1 MKHDKVIIGG
11 LLLLCMLLIIGI
23 VGMGFLLT
31 TTYKKQ
37 HDVATPLQ
45 TPIVQVKTEEDR
57 LPIYPR
63 QNPTYPLR
71 RVATD
76 YQQIGTLVYEHEAEP
91 IILPLF
97 GRPMPTRQDRWE
109 YYTATDKQNMLRIPV
124 MFENNDCTEE
134 IGCREVYK
142 NDKVFIPAYQ
152 KEFKVNLYKYKDNAY
167 IPN

>member
-1 MKHDKVIIGG
+1 MKHDKVVIGG

-23 VGMGFLLT
+23 IGMAYIFVC
-31 TTYKKQ
+31 KQ
-37 HDVATPLQ
+37 PSATVVTRTVELKADGQ
-45 TPIVQVKTEEDR
+45 DKDDK

-71 RVATD
+71 HVATD
-76 YQQIGTLVYEHEAEP
+76 FQQIGTLIYENDTEP

-97 GRPMPTRQDRWE
+97 GRPMVTRNDRWE
-109 YYTATDKQNMLRIPV
+109 YYTATDKQHMLRIPIT
-124 MFENNDCTEE
+124 FENNDCTEE

-142 NDKVFIPAYQ
+142 NDKVFISAYQ
-152 KEFKVNLYKYKDNAY
+152 KEFKVNLYKYKDNTY